1 MHICAVQEVTVVE
14 VFPFPTELYTVTPSL
29 RSLNSNR
36 FCAGEISA
44 YDFRDYKQKT
54 KRQVLQQLYA
64 SIIIELQHISLD
76 KNPRIHTLKFY
87 DKKLVRLFSVYIK
100 LFTLTDLPIHRDHP
114 WCLLEHLRWP
124 RRPVQD
130 KIPYL
135 LPTLFSPILF
145 RYVRQKGQSAKDI
158 LGHIP

>member
-14 VFPFPTELYTVTPSL
+14 VFPFPTELYTLTPSL

-87 DKKLVRLFSVYIK
+87 DKKDSTAILSLYQA
-100 LFTLTDLPIHRDHP
+100 IHSYRSSDP
-114 WCLLEHLRWP
+114 P
-124 RRPVQD
+124 
-130 KIPYL
+130 
-135 LPTLFSPILF
+135 
-145 RYVRQKGQSAKDI
+145 
-158 LGHIP
+158 